1 MRTLRELAIA
11 CPNCGSTDRTT
22 EPMVDE
28 NGTLTESM
36 AIICVACGYMFGE
49 LPPLP
54 PSEEAEDA
62 TKTVEGPIEADVI

>member
-11 CPNCGSTDRTT
+11 CPNCGSTDRVT

-28 NGTLTESM
+28 NGTLTESL
-36 AIICVACGYMFGE
+36 AIICAACGYTFGE

-54 PSEEAEDA
+54 PSEEAEDGA
-62 TKTVEGPIEADVI
+62 KIVEGPIEADVI